1 MECLHNRLYTPAE
14 AAEIL
19 SVSTDTVYSWI
30 RTGELPAARLSP
42 AATRISGKDLMDFYE
57 AHKRKE

>member
-1 MECLHNRLYTPAE
+1 MECLQNRLYTPAE

-30 RTGELPAARLSP
+30 RTGELPAARFSP
-42 AATRISGKDLMDFYE
+42 AATRISVKDMMDFYE

>member
-1 MECLHNRLYTPAE
+1 MECLQNRLYTPAE

-30 RTGELPAARLSP
+30 RNGELPAAKLSP
-42 AATRISGKDLMDFYE
+42 STTRISGKDLMSFYE
-57 AHKRKE
+57 AHKKKE